1 MLTAKLFENGRSQ
14 AVRLPKECRF
24 EGDEV
29 MINKVGD
36 VVFLIPKDNGYV
48 YRWFH
53 ERRTHAA
60 RSTGTRKF
68 LMKRGF
74 YEIHVGY
81 EYLHIC
87 NKK

>member
-36 VVFLIPKDNGYV
+36 VVFLIPKDNEWGDCLV
-48 YRWFH
+48 VW
-53 ERRTHAA
+53 
-60 RSTGTRKF
+60 
-68 LMKRGF
+68 
-74 YEIHVGY
+74 
-81 EYLHIC
+81 IC
-87 NKK
+87 LQMIS